1 MMAKFLVEVE
11 CPEGYE
17 PAYGKESYR
26 CPKEGDQFVSIDGV
40 VVTCR
45 CDWSRSEGNRLIVRP
60 VWQWPKWL
68 KARWIA
74 MSRSGE
80 WFAYEHEPRLYSGN
94 WITDRGQHRHLSA
107 SCMFDFT
114 PPPCDG
120 YRSSLRHNPYLEMD
134 E

>member
-1 MMAKFLVEVE
+1 MAKFLVEVE

-17 PAYGKESYR
+17 PAYGKESFR
-26 CPKEGDQFVSIDGV
+26 PPKRGENYVLDGV
-40 VVTCR
+40 GKVYTATFGFDTDRHLV
-45 CDWSRSEGNRLIVRP
+45 VRP
-60 VWQWPKWL
+60 VWKWPKWL

-80 WFAYEHEPRLYSGN
+80 WFAYQNEPRLSLEN
-94 WITDRGQHRHLSA
+94 WITDKGQVCRLTGGL
-107 SCMFDFT
+107 FDFT